1 MFAFVMEE
9 MKESFRASW
18 IPQKITSLSHATET
32 PQDKGYYRYLRLN
45 RYTTGKL
52 LSKCNRPGTECIIY
66 LAAAQ
71 CGILGWV
78 FNHSHICALRKQKH
92 LIICQD
98 RGNDK

>member
-52 LSKCNRPGTECIIY
+52 LSKCNRKVRRDVEDSTGSFACV
-66 LAAAQ
+66 LASGRLHAKSMPIQ
-71 CGILGWV
+71 
-78 FNHSHICALRKQKH
+78 
-92 LIICQD
+92 
-98 RGNDK
+98 